1 VRRTAQRTGTTVVA
15 VVGEAATDCVRRL
28 GEATNVVPV
37 SVDVD
42 DPALDRAVATWADA
56 VRAHTPYLVHDAD
69 PLAAVADAWVRH
81 YDEQGPIG
89 ELEVAVAETLAR
101 WRVGS
106 IELPDYYLVLD
117 AEAWGATRRHW
128 YLGMLHGA
136 APARVIPVPDPDAA
150 ARTLGRLGAGAWWP
164 DLDDLLA
171 GIERVV
177 PDELTPGQPSSA
189 SGPDASAGDSARI
202 A

>member
-1 VRRTAQRTGTTVVA
+1 VRSTAQRTGTTVVA
-15 VVGEAATDCVRRL
+15 VVGTAASDCVHRL
-28 GEATNVVPV
+28 GESTNVVAV
-37 SVDVD
+37 SVDAA
-42 DPALDRAVATWADA
+42 DPPLDRAVATWAQA
-56 VRAHTPYLVHDAD
+56 TRAHTPYLVHDAD

-117 AEAWGATRRHW
+117 AESWGATRRHW
-128 YLGMLHGA
+128 YLGVLHGA
-136 APARVIPVPDPDAA
+136 APARVTPVPDPDAA
-150 ARTLGRLGAGAWWP
+150 ARTLPRLRAGAWWG
-164 DLDDLLA
+164 DLDALLD

-177 PDELTPGQPSSA
+177 PDQLSPAGSA
-189 SGPDASAGDSARI
+189 DASAGASARI
-202 A
+202 E

>member
-15 VVGEAATDCVRRL
+15 VVGDDATECVRRL
-28 GEATNVVPV
+28 GEAVNVVPV
-37 SVDVD
+37 SVEPD
-42 DPALDRAVATWADA
+42 DAALDRAVATWAE
-56 VRAHTPYLVHDAD
+56 VTRAHTPYLVHDAD

-117 AEAWGATRRHW
+117 AESWGATRRHW
-128 YLGMLHGA
+128 YLGVLHGA
-136 APARVIPVPDPDAA
+136 AAARVVPVTDPDDA
-150 ARTLGRLGAGAWWP
+150 ARTLPRLGAGAWWP
-164 DLDDLLA
+164 DLDDLLG

-177 PDELTPGQPSSA
+177 PDQLSPSPS
-189 SGPDASAGDSARI
+189 SAGDSARI
-202 A
+202 E